1 VTLVVTD
8 LDGTLWGRDAVAGP
22 ATRAAVAE
30 LLADGH
36 RVLAATARRPRAAR
50 ALLDANAFA
59 LPVVG
64 LNGAMGVQP
73 DGTTRFHAV
82 PFTAVEAE
90 RALGAFSAHDLR
102 PCVYVLERDVDV
114 VLPPGA
120 STHPDHQA
128 SLAGVIRAGDPAATI
143 AAQPVFAF
151 SVLGRP
157 EGLLRPVADALEA
170 AGFGFDLA
178 PEPVWP
184 DWGLTVMAPGV
195 SKWAGVRSYCAA
207 AGLSPH
213 DVLAVGDGSNDVPLL
228 REAAWPL
235 TIATSRAAALLP
247 DTPTIP
253 PPALDGW
260 AEIPAL
266 LRRRAAA

>member
-1 VTLVVTD
+1 MTLVVTD
-8 LDGTLWGRDAVAGP
+8 LDGTLWGRDCVASR
-22 ATRAAVAE
+22 ATLAAIAE
-30 LLADGH
+30 LQADGH
-36 RVLAATARRPRAAR
+36 AVMAATARRPRAAR
-50 ALLDANAFA
+50 ALLDANGLP

-73 DGTTRFHAV
+73 DGTRFHAV
-82 PFTAVEAE
+82 PFTPGEAE
-90 RALGAFSAHDLR
+90 RALAAFAANGLH

-114 VLPPGA
+114 VLPPTP
-120 STHPDHQA
+120 STHPDHAA
-128 SLAGVIRAGDPAATI
+128 SLAGVTRTADPAATI

-157 EGLLRPVADALEA
+157 EPLLRPVADDLAA

-195 SKWAGVRSYCAA
+195 SKWAGVRAFCIAT
-207 AGLSPH
+207 GLPPT

-235 TIATSRAAALLP
+235 TIAASRAAALFP
-247 DTPTIP
+247 SAPSIP
-253 PPALDGW
+253 PPEGDGW

>member
-1 VTLVVTD
+1 MTLVVTD
-8 LDGTLWGRDAVAGP
+8 LDGTLWGRDCIASPV
-22 ATRAAVAE
+22 TRAAVDE
-30 LLADGH
+30 LLAEGH
-36 RVLAATARRPRAAR
+36 TVLAATARRPRAAR
-50 ALLDANAFA
+50 ALLDANALP

-64 LNGAMGVQP
+64 LNGAMGVEP
-73 DGTTRFHAV
+73 EGTRFHAAPV
-82 PFTAVEAE
+82 TPVEAE
-90 RALGAFSAHDLR
+90 RALAAFGANGLH
-102 PCVYVLERDVDV
+102 PCVYVLEPDVDV
-114 VLPPGA
+114 VLPPA
-120 STHPDHQA
+120 PSTHPDHAA
-128 SLAGVIRAGDPAATI
+128 SLAGVTRTGDPAATI

-157 EGLLRPVADALEA
+157 ERLLRPVSDALSA

-195 SKWAGVRSYCAA
+195 SKWAGVRAYCAA
-207 AGLSPH
+207 AGLSPA

-235 TIATSRAAALLP
+235 TVEASRAAALFP
-247 DTPTIP
+247 AAPSIA

>member
-8 LDGTLWGRDAVAGP
+8 LDGTLWGRDCVASP

-30 LLADGH
+30 LLAAGH
-36 RVLAATARRPRAAR
+36 AVLAATARRPRAAR
-50 ALLDANAFA
+50 ALLDGSGLA

-64 LNGAMGVQP
+64 LNGAMGVLP
-73 DGTTRFHAV
+73 GGDRFHAV
-82 PFTAVEAE
+82 PFTRTEAE
-90 RALGAFSAHDLR
+90 RALAAFTANGLR
-102 PCVYVLERDVDV
+102 PCVYVLEREIDV
-114 VLPPGA
+114 VLPPDA
-120 STHPDHQA
+120 STHRDHRA
-128 SLAGVIRAGDPAATI
+128 SLAGVVRIADPAATI
-143 AAQPVFAF
+143 AAQPVYAF

-157 EGLLRPVADALEA
+157 ERLLQPVADALAA

-195 SKWAGVRSYCAA
+195 SKWAGARSYCEA
-207 AGLSPH
+207 AGLSLD

-235 TIATSRAAALLP
+235 TIAASRAAALFP
-247 DTPTIP
+247 EAPSIP
-253 PPALDGW
+253 PPAHDGW

>member
-8 LDGTLWGRDAVAGP
+8 LDGTLWGRDAVASP
-22 ATRAAVAE
+22 AIRAAVAE

-36 RVLAATARRPRAAR
+36 GVLAATARRPRAAR
-50 ALLDANAFA
+50 ALLDGSELAI
-59 LPVVG
+59 PVVG
-64 LNGAMGVQP
+64 LNGAMGVQA
-73 DGTTRFHAV
+73 DGTRFHAV
-82 PFTAVEAE
+82 PFSTVEAE
-90 RALGAFSAHDLR
+90 RALAAFTANELQ
-102 PCVYVLERDVDV
+102 PCVYVLERHVDV
-114 VLPPGA
+114 VLPPDP
-120 STHPDHQA
+120 STHPDHRA
-128 SLAGVIRAGDPAATI
+128 SLAGVTRPGDPAATI

-157 EGLLRPVADALEA
+157 EGLLRPVADALAA

-195 SKWAGVRSYCAA
+195 SKWAGVRSYCALT
-207 AGLSPH
+207 GRSPA

-228 REAAWPL
+228 REAAFPF
-235 TIATSRAAALLP
+235 TVAASRAAALYP
-247 DTPTIP
+247 AAPSIP
-253 PPALDGW
+253 PPAHDGW
-260 AEIPAL
+260 AELPAL

>member
-8 LDGTLWGRDAVAGP
+8 LDGTLWGLDCVASP
-22 ATRAAVAE
+22 AIRAAIAA
-30 LLADGH
+30 LQGGGH
-36 RVLAATARRPRAAR
+36 TVLAATARRPRAAR
-50 ALLDANAFA
+50 ALLDGNALP

-64 LNGAMGVQP
+64 LNGAMGAQP
-73 DGTTRFHAV
+73 DGTRFHAV
-82 PFTAVEAE
+82 PFSPTEAR
-90 RALGAFSAHDLR
+90 RALAAFIASGLH

-114 VLPPGA
+114 VLPPRP
-120 STHPDHQA
+120 STHPEHAA
-128 SLAGVIRAGDPAATI
+128 SLAGVTRTGDPAATI
-143 AAQPVFAF
+143 AAQPVYAF

-157 EGLLRPVADALEA
+157 EPLLRPVADALA
-170 AGFGFDLA
+170 GAGFGHDLA

-195 SKWAGVRSYCAA
+195 SKWAGVRAYCAA
-207 AGLSPH
+207 AALSPG

-228 REAAWPL
+228 REAACPL
-235 TIATSRAAALLP
+235 TIAASRAAALFP
-247 DTPTIP
+247 AAPSIP
-253 PPALDGW
+253 PPERDGW